1 MTTFNEIINV
11 GASLTNKF
19 AVHTLSLGDGYVQT
33 SEKGLK
39 STRQEWTI
47 SVTEPYPKILM
58 AKNFINEHR
67 KVNSFEWEN
76 PFGKTINVK
85 AGNLKI
91 SGPDEGGLYT
101 LSATFTQEV

>member
-1 MTTFNEIINV
+1 MATFDEIINV

-19 AVHTLSLGDGYVQT
+19 AVHTLSLGDGYVQI

-39 STRQEWTI
+39 STRQEWAI
-47 SVTEPYPKILM
+47 SVTELYPKILM

-67 KVNSFEWEN
+67 KTKTFEWVT
-76 PFGKTINVK
+76 PLGKTINVK
-85 AGNLKI
+85 ANNLKI